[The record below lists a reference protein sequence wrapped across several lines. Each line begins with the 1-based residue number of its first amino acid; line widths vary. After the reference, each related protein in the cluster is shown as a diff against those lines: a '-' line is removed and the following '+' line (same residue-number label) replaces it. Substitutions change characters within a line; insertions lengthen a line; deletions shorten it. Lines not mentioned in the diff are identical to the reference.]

1 MNNVVLN
8 DGYSSF
14 MSNVGRGNGDAG
26 NIVNTKF
33 TQTIQ
38 DFIFAATTDGIANNM
53 ATCVPEDSLSVGFEI
68 DGDGDGSALKE
79 LTETSLGFEKAVAEA
94 ANKSRIYGGAIIVLK
109 VADGRKFSEE
119 IGKGEIVGFESFSS
133 GAINRIVFDTD
144 QTSKTFGKPKSYFVA
159 MLDGVQVEI
168 HASRCVPF
176 FGVSCPDT
184 SVGTIHF
191 DAKDKYF
198 GISVFYAGIERLKRM
213 GLDEAAITTIIQTLN
228 VYVTQFEG
236 MNDALAADTDSDA
249 TGSESVKKKCD
260 IVAAYKSLCNM
271 IVLDS
276 KDKVSTLSTSVAGL
290 DAIMKMRMTL
300 VAAAFGLPMAKVYG
314 ETASGLANTGTGDLS
329 LYYTKCETWRKRFA
343 KPAIET
349 IVSEF
354 CKRNLNKDF
363 SHVTFN
369 PISTPTT
376 AELVNLYKIQAE
388 TFNIWIND
396 GVLTPEE
403 AKQMVFA
410 NGHTFLMNLPKGS
423 VDNGED

>member
-1 MNNVVLN
+1 MNKVVQN
-8 DGYSSF
+8 DGYSNF
-14 MSNVGRGNGDAG
+14 MSNVGSGIGDAG
-26 NIVNTKF
+26 KIVNTKY

-38 DFIFAATTDGIANNM
+38 DFIFAATTDGIANNI

-79 LTETSLGFEKAVAEA
+79 LTDSKYGFEKAVAEA
-94 ANKSRIYGGAIIVLK
+94 ANKSRIYGGSIVVMK

-119 IGKGEIVGFESFSS
+119 IGSGEVVGYESFSS
-133 GAINRIVFDTD
+133 GAIQRIEFETE
-144 QTSKTFGKPKSYFVA
+144 QTNPNFGKPKAYFVT

-176 FGVSCPDT
+176 FGITCPDT
-184 SVGTIHF
+184 SVGTIKF

-198 GISVFYAGIERLKRM
+198 GISIFYAGIERLKRM
-213 GLDEAAITTIIQTLN
+213 GLDEAAITTIMQTLN
-228 VYVTQFEG
+228 VYVTQFDG
-236 MNDALAADTDSDA
+236 MNDALATDTDSDA

-260 IVAAYKSLCNM
+260 IVSAYKSLCNM

-276 KDKVSTLSTSVAGL
+276 KDKVSTLSASVAGV
-290 DAIMKMRMTL
+290 DAVMKMRMTL

-314 ETASGLANTGTGDLS
+314 ETASGLSNTGTGDLS

-349 IVSEF
+349 IVYEF
-354 CKRNLNKDF
+354 CKRNLKKDF
-363 SHVTFN
+363 THVTFN

-376 AELVNLYKIQAE
+376 AELVALYKTQAE

-403 AKQMVFA
+403 TKKMVFA
-410 NGHTFLMNLPKGS
+410 NGHTFLMNLPK
-423 VDNGED
+423 EDEE